1 MSNYREFVGKN
12 VEKALE
18 AASKSLNLPK
28 EKIKHDVISFGSS
41 GIFGLVGV
49 KKAKIRV
56 ALPEGGGSNGK
67 RGAGSGAS
75 SATSAAV
82 QDILS
87 STFGDAGTKKGSGS
101 KEKAVKK
108 APKRE
113 SAPKRERGSAGGGG
127 PKKEA
132 APKKAQE
139 SQRTPAPKKDESQ
152 PPNVKTPSAGN
163 GKPVDPEII
172 DYGSSILQGVVDYLT
187 DDAVIN
193 VDQNDE
199 RTIYNITGGNAAVLI
214 GKRGQT
220 LEAIQYL
227 LEKIVN
233 KKNGGRVRVLVD
245 VEGYLDTRKE
255 NLERLA
261 GRLSEKAVRVGKPM
275 TIGQMNAH
283 DRRIVHLC
291 LKENTNVRTQS
302 IGEGYYRK
310 LMIFPKK
317 RRRNNR

>member
-1 MSNYREFVGKN
+1 MSSIREYVGKN

-18 AASKSLNLPK
+18 AASAELGLPK

-56 ALPEGGGSNGK
+56 TLPKGHRLEGKGHEGE
-67 RGAGSGAS
+67 RADAETAV

-87 STFGDAGTKKGSGS
+87 STFGDAGTTKT
-101 KEKAVKK
+101 ETRQEE
-108 APKRE
+108 APE
-113 SAPKRERGSAGGGG
+113 P
-127 PKKEA
+127 PQA
-132 APKKAQE
+132 A
-139 SQRTPAPKKDESQ
+139 SQPAPTHAAQPMDETLTAYGHDIL
-152 PPNVKTPSAGN
+152 KT
-163 GKPVDPEII
+163 I
-172 DYGSSILQGVVDYLT
+172 VDYIT
-187 DDAVIN
+187 EDAVIR

-199 RTIYNITGGNAAVLI
+199 RTIYNVSGGNAAVLI

-227 LEKIVN
+227 LEKIIN

-261 GRLSEKAVRVGKPM
+261 VRLAEKAARVGKPM

-283 DRRIVHLC
+283 DRRIVHLH
-291 LKENTNVRTQS
+291 LKENTEVRTQS

-310 LMIFPKK
+310 LMIFPK
-317 RRRNNR
+317 RRRRGRKYK